1 MTAGPKTDPELLK
14 QLEATAASDT
24 NEVEAVIRLK
34 PDDASQV
41 VPTAERTA
49 ALTSELLARVKS
61 EVGESASRYNVFRN
75 LGSFVV
81 SAPPPFIRKLISQP
95 EVAAATANRQ
105 PGSAMIP
112 PVDKG
117 PTPTK
122 AAPKRNETKSK
133 SKKSVRK
140 R

>member
-1 MTAGPKTDPELLK
+1 MTSGPKTDPELLK

-24 NEVEAVIRLK
+24 SEVEAVIRLR

-41 VPTAERTA
+41 VPTPERTEELA
-49 ALTSELLARVKS
+49 NELLTRVKS
-61 EVGESASRYNVFRN
+61 EVGESVSRYNVFRN
-75 LGSFVV
+75 LGAFVV

-105 PGSAMIP
+105 PESLVMP
-112 PVDKG
+112 PVEKS
-117 PTPTK
+117 PTRTK
-122 AAPKRNETKSK
+122 TAPKRKAAKSK
-133 SKKSVRK
+133 SKKSK